1 MIMEKIV
8 DIMESIA
15 HEKGLNKE
23 NVRDVVVKSLLNTAK
38 RVYGDEYEYEVNIDE
53 KTKNLKLYQKV
64 VVVADDD
71 ERVQADNENHM
82 TLSKAKEIDPDIE
95 VGDELTYELPLDNLG
110 RTASAVL
117 QRELEFHIQRLLE
130 DKIFEKYQKKIG
142 SLISGTVVRVDFEEN
157 SFIEIDE
164 VRAILP
170 RKNRIKGE
178 SFKVGSVVKSVI
190 RKVYIDA
197 NKGMIVELSRTTP
210 KFLEKLLELE
220 VPEIKDGNVV
230 VHDIA
235 RIPGERAK
243 VSLSS
248 HHPNIDPVGATVG
261 TRGVRIMAVSKE
273 LKNENI
279 DCIEYSS
286 IPEIYITKA
295 LSPAI
300 ISNVKIE
307 GKKAIV
313 TLPSDQK
320 SKAIGKSGI
329 NIRLASM
336 LTGYEI
342 ELVEREGQ
350 TAPSQE
356 DTAKQEK
363 SSDINA
369 LKSLFGE

>member
-1 MIMEKIV
+1 MEKIV

-23 NVRDVVVKSLLNTAK
+23 NVKEVVVKSLHNTAK
-38 RVYGDEYEYEVNIDE
+38 RVYGSEYEYEVFIDE
-53 KTKNLKLYQKV
+53 KTKDLQLFQKV
-64 VVVADDD
+64 IVVKDDD
-71 ERVQADNENHM
+71 ERADGNNENHM
-82 TLSKAKEIDPDIE
+82 ILSRAKEIDPDIE
-95 VGDELTYELPLDNLG
+95 VGDELTYKLPLDNLG

-117 QRELEFHIQRLLE
+117 QKELEFHIQRLLE
-130 DKIFEKYQKKIG
+130 DKIFEKYQKMIG
-142 SLISGTVVRVDFEEN
+142 SIISGSVVRVDFDEN
-157 SFIEIDE
+157 TYIEIDE
-164 VRAILP
+164 IRAILP

-178 SFKVGSVVKSVI
+178 NFKVGNVVKSVI

-220 VPEIKDGNVV
+220 VPEIKDKNVIIHNV
-230 VHDIA
+230 A

-243 VSLSS
+243 VALSS
-248 HHPNIDPVGATVG
+248 LHPNIDPVGATVG
-261 TRGVRIMAVSKE
+261 TRGIRIMAVSKE

-279 DCIEYSS
+279 DCIEYSG
-286 IPEIYITKA
+286 IPEIYLTKA

-300 ISNVKIE
+300 ISSVKIE

-320 SKAIGKSGI
+320 SKAIGKNGI

-342 ELVEREGQ
+342 ELVEKVGNLPTEKNGQ
-350 TAPSQE
+350 
-356 DTAKQEK
+356 QEK
-363 SSDINA
+363 AMDLNA
-369 LKSLFGE
+369 LKSLFGD

>member
-1 MIMEKIV
+1 MEKIV

-15 HEKGLNKE
+15 HEKGLDKE
-23 NVRDVVVKSLLNTAK
+23 NVKEVIVKSLYNTAK
-38 RVYGDEYEYEVNIDE
+38 RVYGSEYEYDVSINT
-53 KTKNLKLYQKV
+53 KTKDLELFQKV
-64 VVVADDD
+64 IVVKDDD
-71 ERVQADNENHM
+71 ERADGENENHM
-82 TLSKAKEIDPDIE
+82 ILSKAKEIDPGIE
-95 VGDELTYELPLDNLG
+95 VGDELTYKLPLDNLG

-117 QRELEFHIQRLLE
+117 QKELEFHIQRLLE
-130 DKIFEKYQKKIG
+130 DKIFEKYQKMIG
-142 SLISGTVVRVDFEEN
+142 SIVSGSVVRVDFDEN
-157 SFIEIDE
+157 TYIEIDE

-178 SFKVGSVVKSVI
+178 VFKVGNVIKSVI
-190 RKVYIDA
+190 RKVFIDA
-197 NKGMIVELSRTTP
+197 HKGMIVELSRTTP

-220 VPEIKDGNVV
+220 VPEIKDKNVIIHNV
-230 VHDIA
+230 A

-248 HHPNIDPVGATVG
+248 LHPNIDPVGATVG
-261 TRGVRIMAVSKE
+261 TRGVRITAVSRE

-300 ISNVKIE
+300 VSNVKIE

-342 ELVEREGQ
+342 ELVERAG
-350 TAPSQE
+350 
-356 DTAKQEK
+356 DTTTKTGSEK
-363 SSDINA
+363 EKVMDINA
-369 LKSLFGE
+369 LKSLFGD

>member
-1 MIMEKIV
+1 MEKIV

-71 ERVQADNENHM
+71 ERAQADNENHM

-157 SFIEIDE
+157 TFIEIDE

-178 SFKVGSVVKSVI
+178 SFKVGNVVKSVI

-197 NKGMIVELSRTTP
+197 SKGMIVELSRTTP

-220 VPEIKDGNVV
+220 VPEIKDGNVI
-230 VHDIA
+230 VHDVA

-279 DCIEYSS
+279 DCIEYST

-350 TAPSQE
+350 APSKQD
-356 DTAKQEK
+356 DTTGTQEK
-363 SSDINA
+363 VADINA

>member
-1 MIMEKIV
+1 MEKIV

-23 NVRDVVVKSLLNTAK
+23 NVKEVVIKSLLNTAK

-64 VVVADDD
+64 VIVADDD
-71 ERVQADNENHM
+71 ERAQADTENHM

-130 DKIFEKYQKKIG
+130 DKIFEKYQNKIG
-142 SLISGTVVRVDFEEN
+142 KIISGTVVRVDFEEN
-157 SFIEIDE
+157 TFIEIDE

-178 SFKVGSVVKSVI
+178 SFKVGNVVKSVI

-197 NKGMIVELSRTTP
+197 SKGMIVELSRTTP

-220 VPEIKDGNVV
+220 VPEIKDGNVI
-230 VHDIA
+230 VHDVA

-248 HHPNIDPVGATVG
+248 NHPNIDPVGATVG

-300 ISNVKIE
+300 VSNVKIE

-342 ELVEREGQ
+342 ELVEREAQAITDTDNTTDQKQ
-350 TAPSQE
+350 TT
-356 DTAKQEK
+356 DT
-363 SSDINA
+363 NA
-369 LKSLFGE
+369 LQSLFGE

>member
-1 MIMEKIV
+1 MEKIV

-38 RVYGDEYEYEVNIDE
+38 RVYGDEYEYEVIIDE

-71 ERVQADNENHM
+71 ERAQADNENHM

-157 SFIEIDE
+157 TFIEIDE

-178 SFKVGSVVKSVI
+178 SFKVGNVVKSVI

-220 VPEIKDGNVV
+220 VPEIKDGNVI
-230 VHDIA
+230 VHDVA

-350 TAPSQE
+350 TPSKQD
-356 DTAKQEK
+356 DTTATQDKVA
-363 SSDINA
+363 DVNA

>member
-1 MIMEKIV
+1 MEKIV

-23 NVRDVVVKSLLNTAK
+23 NVKEVVVKSLYNTAK
-38 RVYGDEYEYEVNIDE
+38 RVYGDEYEYEVYIDD
-53 KTKNLKLYQKV
+53 KTKNLQLFQKV
-64 VVVADDD
+64 LVVSDDD
-71 ERVQADNENHM
+71 ERAKENNENHM
-82 TLSKAKEIDPDIE
+82 VLSKAKEIDPDIE

-117 QRELEFHIQRLLE
+117 QKELEFHIQRLLE
-130 DKIFEKYQKKIG
+130 DKIFEKYQKMIG
-142 SLISGTVVRVDFEEN
+142 RIISGSVVRVDFEEN
-157 SFIEIDE
+157 TYIEIDE

-178 SFKVGSVVKSVI
+178 SFKVGNVVKSVI

-197 NKGMIVELSRTTP
+197 GRGMIVELSRTTP

-230 VHDIA
+230 IHDVA

-248 HHPNIDPVGATVG
+248 LHPNIDPVGAAVG

-300 ISNVKIE
+300 VSAVKIE

-313 TLPSDQK
+313 TLPADQK

-342 ELVEREGQ
+342 ELVERAGETSEQSSESG
-350 TAPSQE
+350 
-356 DTAKQEK
+356 EK
-363 SSDINA
+363 TMDVNA